1 LQLSHANFCG
11 LVILAQAF
19 SNAETHFAQDRLESR
34 TPRIA
39 LEGWHDVFDENV
51 SLVLRV
57 VECRRSKESEN
68 FLLFISIKSFWM
80 RFKCANVTTQA
91 A

>member
-1 LQLSHANFCG
+1 LQFGHANFCG
-11 LVILAQAF
+11 LVIIGQTFA
-19 SNAETHFAQDRLESR
+19 NAEAHFTQDHLESR

-39 LEGWHDVFDENV
+39 LEGRHDALDENV

>member
-1 LQLSHANFCG
+1 LELRHANFRCFV
-11 LVILAQAF
+11 VIAQAAA
-19 SNAETHFAQDRLESR
+19 NAETHFAQDDFKADSAS
-34 TPRIA
+34 IA
-39 LEGWHDVFDENV
+39 LQSRQDALDENV